1 MSRATSSRPGSS
13 SSVEPR
19 LRRPSIAVDVSV
31 SEDRLTVWF
40 EDGRSVSV
48 PLAEYPRLAAATP
61 TQRSEWVIEGFG
73 TDIRWEEIDE
83 DVGVW
88 ELLGVPEDM
97 VFDAAGFTKG
107 MPAE

>member
-1 MSRATSSRPGSS
+1 VA
-13 SSVEPR
+13 R
-19 LRRPSIAVDVSV
+19 LLPLSCGFAGPLAVDVSV

-61 TQRSEWVIEGFG
+61 AQRSEWVIEGFG
-73 TDIRWEEIDE
+73 TAIRWEEIDE

-88 ELLGVPEDM
+88 ELLGVPEEM